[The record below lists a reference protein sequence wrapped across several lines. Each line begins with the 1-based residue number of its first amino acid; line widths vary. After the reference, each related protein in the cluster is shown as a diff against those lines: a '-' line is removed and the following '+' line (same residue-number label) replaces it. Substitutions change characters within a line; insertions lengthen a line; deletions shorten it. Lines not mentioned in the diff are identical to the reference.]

1 MQPLKSGKFS
11 AWNLV
16 KLNCWNYEGKEGGKV
31 QKEREKV
38 DKEVKETERA
48 TGEMEM
54 DRKTQN
60 ICQSLL

>member
-1 MQPLKSGKFS
+1 M
-11 AWNLV
+11 
-16 KLNCWNYEGKEGGKV
+16 

-54 DRKTQN
+54 DRKTQKMRQTKSF
-60 ICQSLL
+60 CYGKYLSVSPLKQKKAVMCGHDCSW